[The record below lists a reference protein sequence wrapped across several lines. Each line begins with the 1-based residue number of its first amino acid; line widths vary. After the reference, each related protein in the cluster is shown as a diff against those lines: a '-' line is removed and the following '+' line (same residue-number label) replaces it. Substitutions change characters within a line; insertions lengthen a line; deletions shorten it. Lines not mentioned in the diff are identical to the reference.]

1 MIPSLRQ
8 SSTPSKYAALFLIGM
23 WITCTTVSSK
33 ACSTVCTTVVN
44 RDTVSL
50 DSVKKLVPRGFY
62 ILDEAGARLTIKTKI
77 DLDAVAAKWK
87 IADDELTKR
96 NGDLLVMT
104 LDRNRYRDQNVAD
117 AETIR
122 LLKRALFWAHFWKYS
137 AMAGTAILGAKL
149 ILKP

>member
-1 MIPSLRQ
+1 MLIICTAANFKAY
-8 SSTPSKYAALFLIGM
+8 STAFTTAPI
-23 WITCTTVSSK
+23 IDTTVAESL
-33 ACSTVCTTVVN
+33 
-44 RDTVSL
+44 L

-62 ILDEAGARLTIKTKI
+62 ILNESGARLSIKTRI
-77 DLDAVAAKWK
+77 DLDAFAAKWK
-87 IADDELTKR
+87 IADDELTRR

-104 LDRNRYRDQNVAD
+104 LDRNRYREQATAD

>member
-1 MIPSLRQ
+1 MNE
-8 SSTPSKYAALFLIGM
+8 T
-23 WITCTTVSSK
+23 
-33 ACSTVCTTVVN
+33 
-44 RDTVSL
+44 
-50 DSVKKLVPRGFY
+50 
-62 ILDEAGARLTIKTKI
+62 GARLSIKTKI

-104 LDRNRYRDQNVAD
+104 LDRNRYRDQHTMD
-117 AETIR
+117 SKTIQ
-122 LLKRALFWAHFWKYS
+122 LLKRELFWAHFWKYS

>member
-1 MIPSLRQ
+1 
-8 SSTPSKYAALFLIGM
+8 
-23 WITCTTVSSK
+23 VSSK
-33 ACSTVCTTVVN
+33 ACSTACITVVSP
-44 RDTVSL
+44 DTVSL

-104 LDRNRYRDQNVAD
+104 LDRNRYRDRNTAD
-117 AETIR
+117 TETIR